1 MDPQTEERKIEEL
14 RLYRRAR
21 DSRHARQG
29 LDELVEVVR
38 NPDANVMPAT
48 IEAVR
53 ARATGGEIVEALRA
67 ELGTYVETAV
77 F

>member
-1 MDPQTEERKIEEL
+1 
-14 RLYRRAR
+14 
-21 DSRHARQG
+21 
-29 LDELVEVVR
+29 
-38 NPDANVMPAT
+38 MPAT